1 LRNHS
6 ALSTERG
13 AMQITESLARFL
25 VEHRP
30 EDMPERLRHEAKR
43 SLVNFFA
50 TALGGCRNEAFEILL
65 ATLGDYV
72 GPAHATVIGRRERT
86 DALSATFLN
95 AVSSNVLDFDD
106 THLRTVIHP
115 TAPVA
120 PPLLALAERRPI
132 SGAALL
138 HAFALGV
145 EVECRIGNA
154 LSPGHYRRGWHITAT
169 CGVLGAAAAA
179 GRLLGLDARRMGW
192 ALGTAATQ
200 SSGLIENLGTMSKSV
215 GVGNAARNGLAA
227 ALFAERGLSG
237 PEQPIEGRRGFAAV
251 MGDGEDDLS
260 PIAHGLGDT
269 WELMQN
275 AYKPY
280 PSGVVLHPV
289 IDACLELRPKVGDPQ
304 RIDRILVKG
313 HPLLRERADRPAV
326 ATGREAQVSLQHSV
340 AVAFLYGTAG
350 VEQYTDA
357 CVNDQAVLAL
367 RSKVAAEDDAS
378 IPADAAVVSVRTGAG
393 DLLTAHVAHARGS
406 IARPLS
412 DRELEA
418 KLRELAAHGAPT
430 VDAERLIAAVWGIDR
445 MENVAPLMAMTI
457 PAAA

>member
-1 LRNHS
+1 
-6 ALSTERG
+6 
-13 AMQITESLARFL
+13 MQITEGLARFL

-30 EDMPERLRHEAKR
+30 EDMPERVRHEAKR

-50 TALGGCRNEAFEILL
+50 TALGGCRNEAFEIVL

-72 GPAHATVIGRRERT
+72 GPAHATVIGRGERA
-86 DALSATFLN
+86 DALTATFLN

-132 SGAALL
+132 SGPALL

-179 GRLLGLDARRMGW
+179 GKLLGLDARRMGW
-192 ALGTAATQ
+192 ALGAAATQ
-200 SSGLIENLGTMSKSV
+200 SSGLVENLGTMSKSV

-237 PEQPIEGRRGFAAV
+237 PDRPLEGPRGFAAV
-251 MGDGEDDLS
+251 MGDGDDDLS
-260 PIAHGLGDT
+260 PIIDGLGDS

-280 PSGVVLHPV
+280 PNGVVLHPV
-289 IDACLELRPKVGDPQ
+289 IDACLELRPKVGDLQ
-304 RIDRILVKG
+304 GIDRVLVKG

-326 ATGREAQVSLQHSV
+326 TTGREAQVSLQHSV
-340 AVAFLYGTAG
+340 AVAFLTGAAG
-350 VEQYTDA
+350 VKEYSDA
-357 CVNDQAVLAL
+357 CVNDPAVLAL

-378 IPADAAVVSVRTGAG
+378 IPADAAVVSLRTTTG
-393 DLLTAHVAHARGS
+393 DLLSAHIAHARGS
-406 IARPLS
+406 LARPLS

-418 KLRELAAHGAPT
+418 KFRDLAAHGAPGLE
-430 VDAERLIAAVWGIDR
+430 VGRVIDLLWAIDQVKGITGL
-445 MENVAPLMAMTI
+445 MEMTI
-457 PAAA
+457 QTAR

>member
-1 LRNHS
+1 MQV
-6 ALSTERG
+6 TER
-13 AMQITESLARFL
+13 LARFL

-30 EDMPERLRHEAKR
+30 EDLPERVRHEAKR

-50 TALGGCRNEAFEILL
+50 TALGGCRNEAVEILL
-65 ATLGDYV
+65 AALADCF
-72 GPAHATVIGRRERT
+72 GPPHAIVIGRGERT
-86 DALSATFLN
+86 DALTAAFLN

-120 PPLLALAERRPI
+120 PGLFALAERRPVT
-132 SGAALL
+132 GAALL
-138 HAFALGV
+138 HAFILGV

-179 GRLLGLDARRMGW
+179 GKLLGLDAQRMGW

-200 SSGLIENLGTMSKSV
+200 SSGLVENLGTMSKSV

-227 ALFAERGLSG
+227 ALFAERGMSG
-237 PEQPIEGRRGFAAV
+237 PDRPLEGPRGLAAV
-251 MGDGEDDLS
+251 MGDGADL
-260 PIAHGLGDT
+260 AGATQGLGDT

-280 PSGVVLHPV
+280 PCGVVLHPV
-289 IDACLELRPKVGDPQ
+289 IDACLELRPKVGEPQ
-304 RIDRILVKG
+304 RIERISVKG

-326 ATGREAQVSLQHSV
+326 TAGREAQVSLQHSA
-340 AVAFLYGTAG
+340 AVAFLFGAAG
-350 VEQYTDA
+350 VKEYSDA
-357 CVNDQAVLAL
+357 CVNDPAVLAL
-367 RSKVAAEDDAS
+367 RRKVEAEDDAT
-378 IPADAAVVSVRTGAG
+378 IPADAAIVAVRTATGEM
-393 DLLTAHVAHARGS
+393 LTAHVAHARGS
-406 IARPLS
+406 LARPLS

-418 KLRELAAHGAPT
+418 KLRDLAAYGAPG
-430 VDAERLIAAVWGIDR
+430 VDAGGLIEAIWAIDQAMSMSNVMGMSAATAG
-445 MENVAPLMAMTI
+445 
-457 PAAA
+457 

>member
-1 LRNHS
+1 
-6 ALSTERG
+6 
-13 AMQITESLARFL
+13 MQITEGLARFL

-30 EDMPERLRHEAKR
+30 EDMPERVHHEAKR

-50 TALGGCRNEAFEILL
+50 TALGGCRNEAFEIVL

-72 GPAHATVIGRRERT
+72 GPAHATVIGRRERA
-86 DALSATFLN
+86 DALTATFLN

-179 GRLLGLDARRMGW
+179 GKLLGLDARRMGW
-192 ALGTAATQ
+192 ALGAAATQ

-227 ALFAERGLSG
+227 ALFAERGLTG
-237 PEQPIEGRRGFAAV
+237 PEQPIEGPRGFAAV
-251 MGDGEDDLS
+251 MGDDFDLS
-260 PIAHGLGDT
+260 PIVDGLGGS

-304 RIDRILVKG
+304 RIDRVLVKG
-313 HPLLRERADRPAV
+313 HPLLRERADRPNV
-326 ATGREAQVSLQHSV
+326 TTGREAQVSLQHSV
-340 AVAFLYGTAG
+340 AVAFLYGAAG
-350 VEQYTDA
+350 VTQYTDA
-357 CVNDQAVLAL
+357 CVNDPAVLAL
-367 RSKVAAEDDAS
+367 RRKVAAEDDAS
-378 IPADAAVVSVRTGAG
+378 IPADAAVVSVRSATGE
-393 DLLTAHVAHARGS
+393 LLTAHIAHARGS

-418 KLRELAAHGAPT
+418 KLRELAAYGAPG
-430 VDAERLIAAVWGIDR
+430 VEAERLIAAVWAIDR
-445 MENVAPLMAMTI
+445 MENVADVVAIT
-457 PAAA
+457 AAAARQLG

>member
-1 LRNHS
+1 
-6 ALSTERG
+6 
-13 AMQITESLARFL
+13 MQITEGLARFL

-30 EDMPERLRHEAKR
+30 EDMPERVRHEAKR
-43 SLVNFFA
+43 ALVNFFA
-50 TALGGCRNEAFEILL
+50 TALGGCRNEAVEILL
-65 ATLGDYV
+65 AALADCF
-72 GPAHATVIGRRERT
+72 GPPHATVIGRGDRA
-86 DALSATFLN
+86 DALTAAFLN

-120 PPLLALAERRPI
+120 PGLFALAERRPV

-138 HAFALGV
+138 HSFVLGV

-179 GRLLGLDARRMGW
+179 GKLLGLDAQRMGW

-200 SSGLIENLGTMSKSV
+200 SSGLVENLGTMSKSV

-237 PEQPIEGRRGFAAV
+237 PDRPLEGPRGLAAV
-251 MGDGEDDLS
+251 MGDGADL
-260 PIAHGLGDT
+260 AGATQGLGDT

-280 PSGVVLHPV
+280 PCGVVLHPV
-289 IDACLELRPKVGDPQ
+289 IDACLELRPKVGEPQ
-304 RIDRILVKG
+304 RIERISVKG

-326 ATGREAQVSLQHSV
+326 TVGREAQVSLQHSA
-340 AVAFLYGTAG
+340 AVAFLFGAAG
-350 VEQYTDA
+350 VKEYSDA
-357 CVNDQAVLAL
+357 CVNDPAVLAL
-367 RSKVAAEDDAS
+367 RRKVEAEDDAT
-378 IPADAAVVSVRTGAG
+378 IPADAAIVAVRTATGEM
-393 DLLTAHVAHARGS
+393 LTAHVAHARGS
-406 IARPLS
+406 LARPLS

-418 KLRELAAHGAPT
+418 KFRDLAAYGAPGI
-430 VDAERLIAAVWGIDR
+430 DAGRLIEGIWAIDR
-445 MENVAPLMAMTI
+445 TQNVAELMRIAI
-457 PAAA
+457 AEGR